1 MLASGSVQQTP
12 KSAHYASAS
21 SVVQSRL
28 VRVVGEIIGLS
39 LSASHQAAAQ
49 GGRQGSPPRQ
59 EALTQKSQEVP
70 LRRTQGIS
78 RFHLYAHKVYRG
90 STYSRLVYQGVVR
103 FHLYAVA

>member
-12 KSAHYASAS
+12 KIAHYASAS

-59 EALTQKSQEVP
+59 EALTQKSPEVP
-70 LRRTQGIS
+70 LIR
-78 RFHLYAHKVYRG
+78 LYTHEVYQG
-90 STYSRLVYQGVVR
+90 STYMYTVCIKVY
-103 FHLYAVA
+103 